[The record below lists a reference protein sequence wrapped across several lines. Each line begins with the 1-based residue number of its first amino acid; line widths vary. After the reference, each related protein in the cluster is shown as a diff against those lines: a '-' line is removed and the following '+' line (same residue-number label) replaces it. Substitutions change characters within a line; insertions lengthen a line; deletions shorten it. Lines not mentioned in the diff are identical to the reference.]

1 LNRGR
6 RSPVAGVEQSKLEE
20 IAMAN
25 QMTDMEEGSKGGNRS
40 VLIVGIVAAFLLAF
54 VLFFGYRGGS
64 QSVAPDTAQ
73 PNTEAPTATEAP
85 AKPEAPAQ

>member
-40 VLIVGIVAAFLLAF
+40 VL
-54 VLFFGYRGGS
+54 
-64 QSVAPDTAQ
+64 
-73 PNTEAPTATEAP
+73 
-85 AKPEAPAQ
+85 